1 MNHMEL
7 ELEGKVAAITGG
19 SEGIGKAIAM
29 RLAQAGAKVAICARR
44 PDVLEQAAADI
55 RGKTGGEVLAVV
67 ADVTAYSDLENFIQ
81 STVQLYGGI
90 DILVNNA
97 GRSSAAKFDTVPDD
111 EWDYDMRLKLFSAI
125 KCCQL
130 AIPYLRRAGG
140 GRIVNITT
148 PGGKQPPAGSVPTSV
163 SRAAGIALTKA
174 LSKDY
179 AGDNICVNTVC
190 VGSIRSAQGRSA
202 WERAG
207 KPGTL
212 EEHFAKAGASIPLG
226 RIGEAEEVADLVAFL
241 VSARAGFITGTSIN
255 IDGGVSAGV

>member
-1 MNHMEL
+1 MTHMDL
-7 ELEGKVAAITGG
+7 ELEGKIAAITGG
-19 SEGIGKAIAM
+19 SEGIGRAITM
-29 RLAQAGAKVAICARR
+29 RLVQAGARVAICARR
-44 PDVLEQAAADI
+44 PDVLEQAATDI
-55 RGKTGGEVLAVV
+55 RAKTGGEILAVV
-67 ADVTAYSDLENFIQ
+67 ADVTSYADLENFIQ
-81 STVQLYGGI
+81 STVQRYGGL
-90 DILVNNA
+90 DIMVNNA
-97 GRSSAAKFDTVPDD
+97 GRSSAHKFDTVPDE
-111 EWDYDMRLKLFSAI
+111 EWDYDMRLKFFSAV

-130 AIPYLRRAGG
+130 ALPYLRQSSA

-148 PGGKQPPAGSVPTSV
+148 PGGKQPTAGSVPTSV

-179 AGDNICVNTVC
+179 AGDKICVNTVC
-190 VGSIRSAQGRSA
+190 VGSIRSAQGRRA

-212 EEHFAKAGASIPLG
+212 EEHFEKAGESIPLG

-241 VSARAGFITGTSIN
+241 ASPRAGFITGSSVN